1 MNKTEDGFRFK
12 LNKHRAGYYNTVRD
26 EIEVEKAETSSNW
39 NIPSPEPLR
48 HHGALLQLENVSF
61 TYPSTTKPVL
71 QNVTLNIVEGAR
83 IGLVGA
89 NGEGKSTL
97 MGLLAGNLEPT

>member
-12 LNKHRAGYYNTVRD
+12 LNKHRIGYFNSVRD
-26 EIEVEKAETSSNW
+26 DIAVEKVERSISW

-48 HHGALLQLENVSF
+48 HHGALLQVENVSF
-61 TYPSTTKPVL
+61 TYPKTTKPIL
-71 QNVTLNIVEGAR
+71 QNVTLNIEEDAR
-83 IGLVGA
+83 IGIVGA

-97 MGLLAGNLEPT
+97 LGL